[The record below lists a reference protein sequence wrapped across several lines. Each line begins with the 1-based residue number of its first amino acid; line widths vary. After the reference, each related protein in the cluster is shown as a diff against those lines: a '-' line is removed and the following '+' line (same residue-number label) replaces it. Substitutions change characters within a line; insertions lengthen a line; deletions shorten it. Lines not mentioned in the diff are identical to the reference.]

1 MGFVDKLRNEV
12 IMVRNITAFIE
23 KIEAQQQLK
32 KERMMMTNNDNGQKR
47 NNVSVQTSM

>member
-23 KIEAQQQLK
+23 KVEANQQLK
-32 KERMMMTNNDNGQKR
+32 KERMINNNDKKHNK
-47 NNVSVQTSM
+47 VDVYVQTSM